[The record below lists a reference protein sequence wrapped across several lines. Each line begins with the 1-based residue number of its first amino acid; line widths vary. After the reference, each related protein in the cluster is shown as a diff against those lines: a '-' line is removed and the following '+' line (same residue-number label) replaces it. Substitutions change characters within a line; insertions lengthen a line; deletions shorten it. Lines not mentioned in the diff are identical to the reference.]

1 MLLLLL
7 LPQLLLLSL
16 ASMVWMWRG
25 EATTPAWPADHTE
38 MLKIQDLKGNRK
50 QCSGHDILVRIR
62 IRIRNQNTDRRSLE
76 DFIMK
81 AAVLWIRV
89 VYPR

>member
-38 MLKIQDLKGNRK
+38 MLKIQDFFLLKGIVSPLK
-50 QCSGHDILVRIR
+50 
-62 IRIRNQNTDRRSLE
+62 SL
-76 DFIMK
+76 
-81 AAVLWIRV
+81 L
-89 VYPR
+89 

>member
-1 MLLLLL
+1 MLLLL

-38 MLKIQDLKGNRK
+38 MLKSRFFFVKMNFEVSDADLG
-50 QCSGHDILVRIR
+50 CLGMFIPDPDFVYSGSKDSNKI
-62 IRIRNQNTDRRSLE
+62 E
-76 DFIMK
+76 G
-81 AAVLWIRV
+81 
-89 VYPR
+89 